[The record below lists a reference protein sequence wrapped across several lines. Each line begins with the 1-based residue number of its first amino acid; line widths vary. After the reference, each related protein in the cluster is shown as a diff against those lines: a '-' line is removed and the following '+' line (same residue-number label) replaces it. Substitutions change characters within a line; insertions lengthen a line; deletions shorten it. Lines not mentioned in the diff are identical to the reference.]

1 MALRRSRNNKNDTYV
16 AINAPLSG
24 ASVASDLA
32 AALHGMFPG
41 YLMRGR
47 YESRKRHMPGDL
59 QQTRL
64 QYGATLSQLGRP
76 DGAAARVVQL
86 QPNCSAPMPLLMAFR
101 LGAAKRKPFALAET
115 YRV

>member
-1 MALRRSRNNKNDTYV
+1 MPYNAGRYRRGYRYSPPRSRNNKSNTYV
-16 AINAPLSG
+16 AINAPLSR

-41 YLMRGR
+41 YFMRGR

-64 QYGATLSQLGRP
+64 
-76 DGAAARVVQL
+76 
-86 QPNCSAPMPLLMAFR
+86 
-101 LGAAKRKPFALAET
+101 
-115 YRV
+115 